1 MRWIARHDSLRVFI
15 ELYQAI
21 LKTMLD
27 IYEDKT
33 WNSESI
39 TKYNGL
45 YNSMINTQLIMPLIV
60 CNNSL
65 NCIENLT
72 ISLQSKSIDA
82 YKANQ
87 YIQSIFKGMQVC
99 RDNIDEVK

>member
-1 MRWIARHDSLRVFI
+1 MRVFI

-27 IYEDKT
+27 IYEDKI

-39 TKYNGL
+39 TKANGL
-45 YNSMINTQLIMPLIV
+45 YNSMINTQFIMLLIV

-65 NCIENLT
+65 NFIENVTTAL
-72 ISLQSKSIDA
+72 
-82 YKANQ
+82 
-87 YIQSIFKGMQVC
+87 
-99 RDNIDEVK
+99 